1 MGMRHDLPYRRWM
14 PIVLFLSILCHG
26 LLAGCRTS
34 TVQQAPSPEI
44 AVTTPSTV
52 PTIAPAATE
61 TPIPTVSPSPTR
73 LPTSKPTKTQG
84 ASEMAR
90 EVMLTV
96 VYDNDAYT
104 PSLKTAWGFGCFI
117 EGMERTILFDTG
129 GDAPTLLRNMRA
141 LEIDPQQVEVVVL
154 SHIHSDHTGGLEG
167 FLRRNAQ
174 VTVWMPASFPR
185 RFDDLVAR
193 QGANMVRVREAQPV
207 CEGVYSTGEMGRS
220 TVEQGLVLDTDR
232 GVVVITGCAHP
243 GVADM
248 VARAHEGVEGE
259 LLLVVGGFH
268 LGSASRQRIE
278 SIISR
283 FRALGV
289 QYVGPTHCS
298 GETAKRLFKEKYGE
312 NYLDVGAG
320 REICLEDLD

>member
-34 TVQQAPSPEI
+34 TVQQAPSPGI

-61 TPIPTVSPSPTR
+61 TPMPTVSPSPTR

-84 ASEMAR
+84 ASEMTQ

-104 PSLKTAWGFGCFI
+104 PGLKTAWGFGCFI
-117 EGMERTILFDTG
+117 EGMERTILLDTG
-129 GDAPTLLRNMRA
+129 GDAPTLLSNMRV

-154 SHIHSDHTGGLEG
+154 SHIHSDHTGGLDG
-167 FLRRNAQ
+167 FLDRNAQ
-174 VTVWMPASFPR
+174 VTVWAPVSFPQ
-185 RFDDLVAR
+185 RFDRAVTREGADLVSVHEP
-193 QGANMVRVREAQPV
+193 QSICQ
-207 CEGVYSTGEMGRS
+207 GVYSTGEMGRS
-220 TVEQGLVLDTDR
+220 IVEQGLVLDTDR

-243 GVADM
+243 GIVDM
-248 VARAHEGVEGE
+248 VARAHEVVEGE

-278 SIISR
+278 SIVSR
-283 FRALGV
+283 FRDMGV

-298 GETAKRLFKEKYGE
+298 GETAKGLFKEEYGE
-312 NYLDVGAG
+312 NYLEVGVG
-320 REICLEDLD
+320 REICLADLD